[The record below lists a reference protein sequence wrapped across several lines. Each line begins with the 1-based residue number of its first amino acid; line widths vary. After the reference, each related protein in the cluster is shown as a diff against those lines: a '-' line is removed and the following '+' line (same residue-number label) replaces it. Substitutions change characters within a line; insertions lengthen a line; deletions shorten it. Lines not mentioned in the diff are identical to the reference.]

1 MEQTLSE
8 IHTMPGHLIRRLNQI
23 STAIFSDRM
32 AAENIKL
39 TPVQFAALSEIEAMP
54 GIDQAT
60 LAGAIAYDRVTLGG
74 VVDRLEHKELVRRT
88 ISPNDRRARVL
99 SLTANG
105 VQLLNKA
112 RPIVKSL
119 QNNIL
124 LGLDIKERD
133 LFLHLLIKAIEAGND
148 LNLWGQNDVII
159 NAAGG
164 GITDSRR
171 LVCDYHHTY

>member
-1 MEQTLSE
+1 MSE
-8 IHTMPGHLIRRLNQI
+8 IHAMPGHLIRRLNQI
-23 STAIFSDRM
+23 SSAIFSDRM
-32 AAENIKL
+32 EAENIEL

-74 VVDRLEHKELVRRT
+74 VVDRLEQKDLVKRN

-99 SLTANG
+99 TLTADG
-105 VQLLNKA
+105 VRLLNKT

-124 LGLDIKERD
+124 LGLDANESSQFIQ
-133 LFLHLLIKAIEAGND
+133 LLIKTTKAGND
-148 LNLWGQNDVII
+148 LSRAPLQSAGSKE
-159 NAAGG
+159 NA
-164 GITDSRR
+164 
-171 LVCDYHHTY
+171 